1 MSAKDDKNPKSA
13 LKRRILA
20 AIAAAPACLLA
31 ATIVAIPGDAQAA
44 PAADQ
49 HKGPV
54 TPSMALPTDVPS
66 QPHQWWGNGF
76 RHPWGNWNNWH
87 NWPNWNNWHNW
98 GNF

>member
-1 MSAKDDKNPKSA
+1 MSAKDDKHAHSS

-20 AIAAAPACLLA
+20 AIAAGPACLLA
-31 ATIVAIPGDAQAA
+31 AAVVTPSDAQAA

-49 HKGPV
+49 HKDV
-54 TPSMALPTDVPS
+54 TPGMSMPS
-66 QPHQWWGNGF
+66 DMPAAPHQWWGNGW

-98 GNF
+98 GNL

>member
-1 MSAKDDKNPKSA
+1 MSAKDEQNPKSA

-31 ATIVAIPGDAQAA
+31 ATIVSTPGDAQAA
-44 PAADQ
+44 PGVDQ
-49 HKGPV
+49 HKAV

-66 QPHQWWGNGF
+66 QPHQWWGNGW

-98 GNF
+98 ANW